1 MLLKTSLRSFF
12 AHKGRMLLSLI
23 AVVLSVAFVSGTLVF
38 SNTATSTFDRLF
50 ASTASDLA
58 VSKAKD
64 DIAAG
69 EQRGGKPATVPVGTV
84 QKLAGQPGV
93 KTALG
98 QVFVQNATLVDP
110 ATNTS
115 VGPTSGAPTL
125 TGNWVDTP
133 RSSVDI
139 TSGSAPAGK
148 SQIMLDA
155 DTAKKAGLK
164 LGSPLRVITMS
175 GSYDF
180 TVSGI
185 VTFRTT
191 NPGAALAFLDT
202 PTAQQDLLGETAFT
216 SVEIYGD
223 GSRTDD
229 QLKQQALAALG
240 SGYDAKT
247 AAEQKAENA
256 KGVGSFLTFMKYAM
270 LGFAGISLLVGGF
283 LIINTFSMLVAQRT
297 REIGLLRAL
306 GGSRKQVNRSVL
318 IEALILGVLGSTI
331 GLAAGLGLAALLIQL
346 MKAVGMN
353 LDASSL
359 DVTWT
364 VPVASYA
371 VGILITVLAAWFPA
385 RRAARIS
392 PMAALR
398 DHGTP
403 AEASANRIRAVVG
416 TVVTGL
422 GAASLAAAA
431 AADTASVGGEWLG
444 LGVLLSLVGFVI
456 IGPLLAT
463 GIIRI
468 LGAALPALFGPAG
481 KLAQRNAMRNPRRT
495 GATAAALM
503 IGLALVTG
511 ASVVTS
517 SMVSSANA
525 QIDSSVGADYII
537 SGQGPGVGLS
547 PAMVAAARGTSGLAH
562 VTEQKAVPAEISTPD
577 GGSTK
582 TVVSA
587 ASPSFTDDFH
597 LPIATGTAEAVFN
610 GGISTDQDFATKH
623 HLKVGDPIKVD
634 YGRGR
639 TQTLPV
645 GAIVSTGNSMFDN
658 NFFTGIDTVAKAVP
672 AADLP
677 ADAALFGKAAPGAD
691 RAATLTALQKSMA
704 AYPQLTVKDQAGYK
718 DLIQSQVNQL
728 LSMVY
733 GLLGLAIVVAVLGV
747 VNTLALSVVER
758 TREIGLL
765 RAIGLS
771 RRQLRRMVR
780 LESVVIAVFGALLGT
795 GLGLAWG
802 VTSRKV
808 LATQGLDTLTVPTG
822 TIVAILVASAVVGLL
837 AALLPAFRAARMNI
851 LAAIATD

>member
-1 MLLKTSLRSFF
+1 MV
-12 AHKGRMLLSLI
+12 LSLI

-50 ASTASDLA
+50 ASTASDLS
-58 VSKAKD
+58 VSQAKD
-64 DIAAG
+64 DLTAG
-69 EQRGGKPATVPVGTV
+69 EEDGGTATTVPVDTV
-84 QKLAGQPGV
+84 QKLSGLPGV

-98 QVFVQNATLVDP
+98 QVMVQSATLVDP
-110 ATNTS
+110 NTNKAI
-115 VGPTSGAPTL
+115 GPTSGAPTL
-125 TGNWVDTP
+125 TGNWVETP
-133 RSSVDI
+133 RNSVDI
-139 TSGSAPAGK
+139 TSGSAPKGAG
-148 SQIMLDA
+148 QIMLDA
-155 DTAKKAGLK
+155 DTAKKAKLK
-164 LGSPLRVITMS
+164 LGSPLRVITKS

-180 TVSGI
+180 TISGI

-191 NPGAALAFLDT
+191 NPGAALAFMDT
-202 PTAQQDLLGETAFT
+202 PTAQQDLLGTTAFT
-216 SVEIYGD
+216 TVDLFGD
-223 GSRTDD
+223 GSRSND
-229 QLKQQALAALG
+229 QLKQQALSALG
-240 SGYDAKT
+240 SGFEAKT

-256 KGVGSFLTFMKYAM
+256 KDVGSFLNFMKYAM

-297 REIGLLRAL
+297 REIGLLRAI
-306 GGSRKQVNRSVL
+306 GGSRKQVNRSVMV
-318 IEALILGVLGSTI
+318 EALILGVLGSTI
-331 GLAAGLGLAALLIQL
+331 GLAAGLGIATLLIQL
-346 MKAVGMN
+346 MKAAGMN

-359 DVTWT
+359 DITWT

-371 VGILITVLAAWFPA
+371 VGVLITLVAAWFPA
-385 RRAARIS
+385 RRAGRIS

-416 TVVTGL
+416 LVVTGL
-422 GAASLAAAA
+422 GAAGLAAAA
-431 AADTASVGGEWLG
+431 GADKAATGGQWLG
-444 LGVLLSLVGFVI
+444 LGVVLSLVGFVI

-463 GIIRI
+463 GIIRV
-468 LGAALPALFGPAG
+468 LGAVLPALFGPSG

-525 QIDSSVGADYII
+525 QIDKSVGADYIVA
-537 SGQGPGVGLS
+537 GEGMGAALT
-547 PAMVAAARGTSGLAH
+547 PAMVSAAKATPGIAH
-562 VTEQKAVPAEISTPD
+562 LTEAKQIPAIITAPDGSTTKSELVAATRTFTEDFRLKTAAGSLTAAFDGGIAVPED
-577 GGSTK
+577 W
-582 TVVSA
+582 
-587 ASPSFTDDFH
+587 
-597 LPIATGTAEAVFN
+597 
-610 GGISTDQDFATKH
+610 ATKH
-623 HLKVGDPIKVD
+623 HLKVGDQVKAD
-634 YGRGR
+634 YGKGR
-639 TQTLPV
+639 TQSLPI
-645 GAIVSTGNSMFDN
+645 GQITSSGESMFAGAYIVN
-658 NFFTGIDTVAKAVP
+658 TDTVTKAIP
-672 AADLP
+672 EKDLP
-677 ADAALFGKAAPGAD
+677 TSFQLYGKAAPGAD
-691 RAATLTALQKSMA
+691 PDQTLTALQKSLE
-704 AYPQLTVKDQAGYK
+704 AYPQISVRDQAGYK
-718 DLIQSQVNQL
+718 DLIQQQVNQL
-728 LSMVY
+728 LYMVY

-795 GLGLAWG
+795 GLGLSWG
-802 VTSRKV
+802 ITSRKV

-837 AALLPAFRAARMNI
+837 AALLPAFRAGRMNI

>member
-58 VSKAKD
+58 ISKAKD

-69 EQRGGKPATVPVGTV
+69 EQEGGKAATVPVGTV

-93 KTALG
+93 KTAIG

-110 ATNTS
+110 ATNKS

-139 TSGSAPAGK
+139 TSGAAPAGK

-256 KGVGSFLTFMKYAM
+256 KGVGSFLNFMKYAM

-331 GLAAGLGLAALLIQL
+331 GLGAGLGLAALLIQL

-353 LDASSL
+353 LDASSS
-359 DVTWT
+359 TSPGPSRSPPT
-364 VPVASYA
+364 RSAS
-371 VGILITVLAAWFPA
+371 
-385 RRAARIS
+385 
-392 PMAALR
+392 
-398 DHGTP
+398 
-403 AEASANRIRAVVG
+403 
-416 TVVTGL
+416 
-422 GAASLAAAA
+422 
-431 AADTASVGGEWLG
+431 
-444 LGVLLSLVGFVI
+444 
-456 IGPLLAT
+456 
-463 GIIRI
+463 
-468 LGAALPALFGPAG
+468 
-481 KLAQRNAMRNPRRT
+481 
-495 GATAAALM
+495 
-503 IGLALVTG
+503 
-511 ASVVTS
+511 
-517 SMVSSANA
+517 
-525 QIDSSVGADYII
+525 
-537 SGQGPGVGLS
+537 
-547 PAMVAAARGTSGLAH
+547 
-562 VTEQKAVPAEISTPD
+562 
-577 GGSTK
+577 
-582 TVVSA
+582 
-587 ASPSFTDDFH
+587 
-597 LPIATGTAEAVFN
+597 
-610 GGISTDQDFATKH
+610 
-623 HLKVGDPIKVD
+623 
-634 YGRGR
+634 
-639 TQTLPV
+639 
-645 GAIVSTGNSMFDN
+645 
-658 NFFTGIDTVAKAVP
+658 
-672 AADLP
+672 
-677 ADAALFGKAAPGAD
+677 
-691 RAATLTALQKSMA
+691 
-704 AYPQLTVKDQAGYK
+704 
-718 DLIQSQVNQL
+718 
-728 LSMVY
+728 
-733 GLLGLAIVVAVLGV
+733 
-747 VNTLALSVVER
+747 
-758 TREIGLL
+758 
-765 RAIGLS
+765 
-771 RRQLRRMVR
+771 
-780 LESVVIAVFGALLGT
+780 
-795 GLGLAWG
+795 
-802 VTSRKV
+802 
-808 LATQGLDTLTVPTG
+808 
-822 TIVAILVASAVVGLL
+822 
-837 AALLPAFRAARMNI
+837 
-851 LAAIATD
+851 

>member
-12 AHKGRMLLSLI
+12 AHKGRMVLSLI

-38 SNTATSTFDRLF
+38 SNTATGTFDRLF
-50 ASTASDLA
+50 ASTASDLS
-58 VSKAKD
+58 VGQAKD
-64 DIAAG
+64 DLDAG
-69 EQRGGKPATVPVGTV
+69 EERGGKVATVPVDTV
-84 QKLAGQPGV
+84 QKLAGLPGV

-98 QVFVQNATLVDP
+98 QVFVQSATLVDP
-110 ATNTS
+110 ATNKS

-133 RSSVDI
+133 RNSVDI
-139 TSGSAPAGK
+139 TSGSAPKGAG
-148 SQIMLDA
+148 QVMLDA

-180 TVSGI
+180 TISGI

-202 PTAQQDLLGETAFT
+202 PTAQQDLLGTTAYT
-216 SVEIYGD
+216 TVEVFGD
-223 GSRTDD
+223 GSRSND
-229 QLKQQALAALG
+229 QLKQQALSALG

-247 AAEQKAENA
+247 AAEQKAENN
-256 KGVGSFLTFMKYAM
+256 KGVGSFLNFMKYAM

-297 REIGLLRAL
+297 REIGLLRAI
-306 GGSRKQVNRSVL
+306 GGSRSQVNRSVL
-318 IEALILGVLGSTI
+318 VEALILGVLGSTL
-331 GLAAGLGLAALLIQL
+331 GLAAGLGLATLLIQL

-359 DVTWT
+359 DITWT
-364 VPVASYA
+364 VPAASYT
-371 VGILITVLAAWFPA
+371 VGILITVLAAWIPA
-385 RRAARIS
+385 RRAGRIS

-416 TVVTGL
+416 LAVTGL

-431 AADTASVGGEWLG
+431 TADKAATGGQWLG
-444 LGVLLSLVGFVI
+444 LGVLLSLIGFVI
-456 IGPLLAT
+456 VGPLLAT
-463 GIIRI
+463 GIIRV
-468 LGAALPALFGPAG
+468 LGAVLPALFGPSG

-525 QIDSSVGADYII
+525 QIDKTVGADYIVA
-537 SGQGPGVGLS
+537 GNGMGTGLT
-547 PAMVAAARGTSGLAH
+547 PAMVAAAKATPGIAHLTEAKEVPAIITAPDGTTTKTDLISATRTF
-562 VTEQKAVPAEISTPD
+562 TEDFRLKTAAGSLTAAFDGGIAVPED
-577 GGSTK
+577 W
-582 TVVSA
+582 
-587 ASPSFTDDFH
+587 
-597 LPIATGTAEAVFN
+597 
-610 GGISTDQDFATKH
+610 ATKH
-623 HLKVGDPIKVD
+623 HLKIGDPVKAD
-634 YGRGR
+634 YGHGR
-639 TQTLPV
+639 TQSLPI
-645 GAIVSTGNSMFDN
+645 GQITSSGESMFAGAYIVN
-658 NFFTGIDTVAKAVP
+658 LDTVTKAVP
-672 AADLP
+672 EKELP
-677 ADAALFGKAAPGAD
+677 ATVQLYGKAAPGAD
-691 RAATLTALQKSMA
+691 PDTTLTALQKSLE
-704 AYPQLTVKDQAGYK
+704 AYPQISVRDQAGYK
-718 DLIQSQVNQL
+718 DLIQQQVNQL
-728 LSMVY
+728 LYMVY

-802 VTSRKV
+802 ITSREV
-808 LATQGLDTLTVPTG
+808 LSTQGLDTLTVPTG
-822 TIVAILVASAVVGLL
+822 TIIGILIASAVVGLL
-837 AALLPAFRAARMNI
+837 AALLPAFRAGRMNI

>member
-12 AHKGRMLLSLI
+12 AHKGRMVLSLI

-38 SNTATSTFDRLF
+38 SNTATGTFDRLF
-50 ASTASDLA
+50 ASTASDLS
-58 VSKAKD
+58 VGQAKEKLT
-64 DIAAG
+64 AG
-69 EQRGGKPATVPVGTV
+69 EQDGGAPATVPVDTV
-84 QKLAGQPGV
+84 QKLAGLPGV

-98 QVFVQNATLVDP
+98 QVFVQSATLVDP
-110 ATNTS
+110 ATNKS

-133 RSSVDI
+133 RNSVDI
-139 TSGSAPAGK
+139 TSGSAPKGAG
-148 SQIMLDA
+148 QIMLDA

-164 LGSPLRVITMS
+164 LGSPLRVITRS
-175 GSYDF
+175 GNYDF
-180 TVSGI
+180 TISGI

-191 NPGAALAFLDT
+191 NPGAALAFMDT
-202 PTAQQDLLGETAFT
+202 PTAQQDLLGTTAYT
-216 SVEIYGD
+216 TVEVFGD

-229 QLKQQALAALG
+229 QLKQQALTALG
-240 SGYDAKT
+240 TGYDAKT
-247 AAEQKAENA
+247 AAEQKAENN
-256 KGVGSFLTFMKYAM
+256 KDVGSFLNFMKYAM

-297 REIGLLRAL
+297 REIGLLRAI
-306 GGSRKQVNRSVL
+306 GGSRKQVNRSVMV
-318 IEALILGVLGSTI
+318 EALILGVLGSTI
-331 GLAAGLGLAALLIQL
+331 GLAAGLGLATLLIQL

-359 DVTWT
+359 DITWT
-364 VPVASYA
+364 VPAASYA
-371 VGILITVLAAWFPA
+371 VGVLITLLAAWFPA

-403 AEASANRIRAVVG
+403 AEASANRIRIVVG
-416 TVVTGL
+416 LVVTGL
-422 GAASLAAAA
+422 GAASLVAAASADKA
-431 AADTASVGGEWLG
+431 ATGGQWLG
-444 LGVLLSLVGFVI
+444 LGVLLSLIGFVV

-463 GIIRI
+463 GIIRV
-468 LGAALPALFGPAG
+468 LGAFLPALFGPSG

-525 QIDSSVGADYII
+525 QIDKSVGADYIVA
-537 SGQGPGVGLS
+537 GQGPGTTLT
-547 PAMVAAARGTSGLAH
+547 PAMVAAAKATPGLAH
-562 VTEQKAVPAEISTPD
+562 LTEAKEVPAKVTAPDGTDTETKLVAATRTFAEDFRLKSTAGSITAAFDGGIAVPQD
-577 GGSTK
+577 W
-582 TVVSA
+582 
-587 ASPSFTDDFH
+587 
-597 LPIATGTAEAVFN
+597 AT
-610 GGISTDQDFATKH
+610 QH
-623 HLKVGDPIKVD
+623 KVKIGDSVKVD

-639 TQTLPV
+639 TQSLPV
-645 GAIVSTGNSMFDN
+645 GQIVDSGESLFSGAYIVNT
-658 NFFTGIDTVAKAVP
+658 DTVTKVVP
-672 AADLP
+672 EKDLP
-677 ADAALFGKAAPGAD
+677 TSIQLYGKAAPGAD
-691 RAATLTALQKSMA
+691 PGQTLTALQKSLE
-704 AYPQLTVKDQAGYK
+704 AYPQISVRDQAGYK
-718 DLIQSQVNQL
+718 DLIQQQVNQL
-728 LSMVY
+728 LYMVY

-802 VTSRKV
+802 ITSREV
-808 LATQGLDTLTVPTG
+808 LAGQGLDILTVPVG
-822 TIVAILVASAVVGLL
+822 TIVGILVASAVVGLL
-837 AALLPAFRAARMNI
+837 AALLPAFRAGRMNI